1 MDCESSG
8 AWVSLCYFKEAED
21 VKGEG
26 NGCPKAKEKA
36 KE

>member
-8 AWVSLCYFKEAED
+8 AWVSFRFFKEQEN
-21 VKGEG
+21 VKGEQ
-26 NGCPKAKEKA
+26 NGRPKAKEKA

>member
-8 AWVSLCYFKEAED
+8 AWVSFHFFNEEEN
-21 VKGEG
+21 VEGEE
-26 NGCPKAKEKA
+26 NGCPEAKEKV